1 MYHSITIGN
10 KNTWDDWH
18 LVSTSRPLVNPP
30 SVKTHYVDIPGGDGS
45 MDLTEAI
52 SGKAAYGNRSG
63 SWEFIVVNSGQLVP
77 NTSYGEWHARYTAI
91 MKYLHGQEFR
101 AVLEDDELYYYLGR
115 FTVESWNSEKGN
127 SVLTIKYDVEPYKRA
142 TRSAYENWLWDPFN
156 FETGVIR
163 SYRDLVVRGSLTID
177 YIADAMSSEPVLS
190 CKIPGGNTMT
200 VTFNDE
206 SYTLANGENRMDG
219 MHFSAGSNRLRF
231 TGYGQVTIESTGGI
245 L

>member
-30 SVKTHYVDIPGGDGS
+30 SVKTHYVDIPGADGS
-45 MDLTEAI
+45 IDLTEAI

-63 SWEFIVVNSGQLVP
+63 SWDFIVVNSGQLVP
-77 NTSYGEWHARYTAI
+77 NSSYGEWYARYTTI
-91 MKYLHGQEFR
+91 MEYLHGKEFR
-101 AVLEDDELYYYLGR
+101 AVLEDDELYYYFGR

-177 YIADAMSSEPVLS
+177 FIADAMSSEPVLS

-206 SYTLANGENRMDG
+206 SYTLTNGENRMDG